1 MAVYLH
7 IDNRLIQGLVC
18 NTYKVLQNRTRL

>member
-1 MAVYLH
+1 MAFFLH

-18 NTYKVLQNRTRL
+18 NTYKVLQKGIRL

>member
-18 NTYKVLQNRTRL
+18 NTYKVLQKGIRL